1 MTKAPTFDMPLRDTP
16 APHAVKPASAAT
28 SAILAERPFGFA
40 ALMLIGLG
48 FWVLTHSYPGILGD
62 ANLYIGRALADLDPS
77 GVGRDMVFVHD
88 GQSRFSIFPLLLDH
102 LVAWLGTSSTGLLLA
117 ILAMAAWIGALL
129 TFASRYVAKPFIP
142 LILIVVALLPIS
154 YGAPQRFIYSEVI
167 TVPRP
172 FAEALVLLALAL
184 LARKHTGA
192 GFAALILAS
201 LIHPIM
207 ALAGWAVFA
216 FVLSIEHRR
225 WAIVFA
231 ALGLLVIAGAFVGLP
246 VLHRLVTVMDAGLKA
261 FALGRSPHLF
271 PSTWPTRY
279 LGFVCA
285 EAASLLIAASF
296 AEGRARL
303 ILIGALAAGVLGILA
318 QIVFGDFLSLL
329 LVIQGQLWR
338 MVWLVAALGAVA
350 LGICAV
356 TLWTQGARGQMILAL
371 LALAWL
377 SGDMPESAA
386 IAGGVALILHFARD
400 RIALP
405 SARKIAIF
413 LWAFTV
419 LFGAALTY
427 SYLMGYAGFVAHMP
441 PGMSPGIGFLWT
453 KRYLAFFVL
462 ALILPL
468 AFSRRAPLLI
478 GAGLSIA
485 GLCLCMFA
493 AHNWDGRDA
502 LQRQSK
508 SAEHPAELAQAIA
521 GRPGEILWIDG
532 RAESWRLAGRPEW
545 ASAQQGVST
554 IFSADLA
561 RLWQPRMQ
569 FLIDHNL
576 ADKKDMVT
584 GEVPS
589 AAELPRVTAANRA
602 VLCKR
607 PDAPAW
613 IVAPFG
619 PDFIIPPGLA
629 AHEWRP
635 PQPSFKLTEGPDGY
649 GWERIDG
656 YAVIACA
663 GAVPSGAV
671 P

>member
-1 MTKAPTFDMPLRDTP
+1 MNKAQTFDMPLRDTP
-16 APHAVKPASAAT
+16 VAANHTASAAP
-28 SAILAERPFGFA
+28 SATILAERPFGFA

-102 LVAWLGTSSTGLLLA
+102 LVASLGASDTGLILA

-129 TFASRYVAKPFIP
+129 TFASRYVEKPFIP

-154 YGAPQRFIYSEVI
+154 YGAPQRFVYSEVI
-167 TVPRP
+167 AVPRP

-184 LARKHTGA
+184 LARKHTGT

-201 LIHPIM
+201 LLHPIM

-216 FVLSIEHRR
+216 FVLSVEHRR
-225 WAIVFA
+225 WAVLFVI
-231 ALGLLVIAGAFVGLP
+231 LGLLLIAGAFAGVP
-246 VLHRLVTVMDAGLKA
+246 VLHRLVTVMNPELKA
-261 FALGRSPHLF
+261 LALARSPHLF

-279 LGFVCA
+279 LGFVMA

-303 ILIGALAAGVLGILA
+303 VLMGAIAAGILGILA
-318 QIVFGDFLSLL
+318 QIVFGDSLSLL

-338 MVWLVAALGAVA
+338 MAWLTAALGAVA

-356 TLWTQGARGQMILAL
+356 TLWTQGARGQIVLAL

-377 SGDMPESAA
+377 SGDMRESAA
-386 IAGGVALILHFARD
+386 LAGGVALILHFAKD

-405 SARKIAIF
+405 SARNIAIF
-413 LWAFTV
+413 LWAFTF
-419 LFGAALTY
+419 LFGVLLTY
-427 SYLMGYAGFVAHMP
+427 GYLMGYAGFVAHMP
-441 PGMSPGIGFLWT
+441 PEMSSGVGFLWT
-453 KRYLAFFVL
+453 KHYLAFFVL

-468 AFSRRAPLLI
+468 AFSHRASRLI
-478 GAGLSIA
+478 GTGLGVA
-485 GLCLCMFA
+485 GLCLCLFA
-493 AHNWDGRDA
+493 VRNWDNRDA
-502 LQRQSK
+502 LQRQNK
-508 SAEHPAELAQAIA
+508 ADAHPAALAQAIA
-521 GRPGEILWIDG
+521 SRPGEILWIDG
-532 RAESWRLAGRPEW
+532 LAESWRLAGRPEW

-561 RLWQPRMQ
+561 RLWQARMQ
-569 FLIDHNL
+569 FLIDHRL

-589 AAELPRVTAANRA
+589 AAELPKVTSANRDA
-602 VLCKR
+602 LCAR

-619 PDFIIPPGLA
+619 PDIIIPPGLA
-629 AHEWRP
+629 AHEWRL
-635 PQPSFKLTEGPDGY
+635 PQPSFKMTEEADGY

-663 GAVPSGAV
+663 GAVPSGAA